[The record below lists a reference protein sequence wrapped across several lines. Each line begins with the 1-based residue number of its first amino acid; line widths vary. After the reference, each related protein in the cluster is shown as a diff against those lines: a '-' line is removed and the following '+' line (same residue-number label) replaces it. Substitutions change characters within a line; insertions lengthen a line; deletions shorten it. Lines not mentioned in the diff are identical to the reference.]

1 MQRRNIY
8 LKIFLSIFV
17 VILLF
22 GCSKKDDKKSNRND
36 DIRKVSYNQSVSKE
50 AKKKILAM
58 EEITDV
64 YAVNTDKDLYL
75 AAKPQH
81 HERLQLAQLEKKMK
95 LNLEKQFPNY
105 KIHVSLDKKILKLL
119 SDLEGNIKKGNV
131 NQKQVDKKLEFVK
144 SEMKS
149 DI

>member
-1 MQRRNIY
+1 MHRRNTY
-8 LKIFLSIFV
+8 LKIFLSILV
-17 VILLF
+17 VILLI
-22 GCSKKDDKKSNRND
+22 GCSKKDDKKSSKH
-36 DIRKVSYNQSVSKE
+36 DIRKVSYNQTVSNE
-50 AKKKILAM
+50 AIKKIKSM

-64 YAVNTDKDLYL
+64 NAVNTDKDLYL

-81 HERLQLAQLEKKMK
+81 HERFQLAQLEKKMK
-95 LNLEKQFPNY
+95 QNLEKSFPKY

-119 SDLEGNIKKGNV
+119 SDLEGNINKGNV
-131 NQKQVDKKLEFVK
+131 NQKQVDKKLKFIK

>member
-22 GCSKKDDKKSNRND
+22 GCSKKDDKKSNKH
-36 DIRKVSYNQSVSKE
+36 DIRKVSYNQTVSKE
-50 AKKKILAM
+50 AKKKILAL

-64 YAVNTDKDLYL
+64 QAVNTDKDLYL
-75 AAKPQH
+75 AAKPQQ
-81 HERLQLAQLEKKMK
+81 HERFQLAQLEKKMK
-95 LNLEKQFPNY
+95 QKLEKLFPNY

-119 SDLEGNIKKGNV
+119 SDLEGNIKKGNL
-131 NQKQVDKKLEFVK
+131 NEKQTDKKIKFIK